1 MRTSTAL
8 AIVLSAS
15 ASLVAAQQKCD
26 AQNIVDTCV
35 SGYQARIEACQKKG
49 NDFICLCDVYRDVL
63 VCYNN
68 CPNSNERPPVE
79 NTVTSYCGAAE
90 PLRAAASSSMA
101 SVASVAAT
109 QSHASTATESSS
121 PTGSSSSG
129 GKATGTASES
139 GAKPTATSFAGA
151 AAVNGVKAGAAI
163 VAVVA
168 GLL

>member
-8 AIVLSAS
+8 AIVLSAT

-68 CPNSNERPPVE
+68 CPNSNERSPVE

-109 QSHASTATESSS
+109 QSHASPASTSS

-129 GKATGTASES
+129 GKTTGTATDGEE
-139 GAKPTATSFAGA
+139 AKPTATSFAGA